1 MYIYY
6 VAMVTAGLTPL
17 YIHLIKIQH
26 SINHG
31 QLVYMSA
38 IHLLM
43 FGSLFV
49 IYPSSLRLSGNILLT
64 SRCISA
70 HIHLFAMLYR
80 LHVAI
85 IGHIAHCTCI
95 HVYVRQ
101 LTTPSNATVTT
112 AEMTTTRAT
121 LSRMKSYLSESLY
134 TYGKMVVVPSIVC
147 KKGFFSVLGVG
158 MHLLILLGPFAV
170 TMMRVATITEVMNM
184 APPARDLQE

>member
-6 VAMVTAGLTPL
+6 VAVVTAGLTPL
-17 YIHLIKIQH
+17 HIHLIKIQH

-49 IYPSSLRLSGNILLT
+49 IYPSSLRLSGNITNKLLT
-64 SRCISA
+64 SR
-70 HIHLFAMLYR
+70 HLLAMLYR